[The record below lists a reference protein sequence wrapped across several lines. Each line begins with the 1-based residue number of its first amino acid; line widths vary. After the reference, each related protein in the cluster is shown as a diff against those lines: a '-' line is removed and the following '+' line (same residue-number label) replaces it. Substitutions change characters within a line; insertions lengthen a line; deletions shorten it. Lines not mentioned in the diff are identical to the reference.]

1 MARDYFAELYVA
13 GILGDRGWTVY
24 FPKRDVGFDFVITK
38 EIAGAVFMR
47 PVQVKGKYPTSDH
60 LQRARYGYIGQLPQ
74 VHPEMVLAMPF
85 FSVDQFGAAPICTA
99 YCPRWRASP
108 QAGRGYACQ
117 PARWAE
123 GRPQP
128 RREYT
133 EFFDQ
138 AGLAAMEQP
147 DWSATPARFSSDAG

>member
-38 EIAGAVFMR
+38 EIAGAVVIR
-47 PVQVKGKYPTSDH
+47 PVQVKGKYPISER
-60 LQRARYGYIGQLPQ
+60 LERMRYGYIGSLSQ
-74 VHPEMVLAMPF
+74 VHPEMLLAIPF
-85 FSVDQFGAAPICTA
+85 FSVDRLGAAPVCTA
-99 YCPRWRASP
+99 YCPRWRVRP

-117 PARWAE
+117 PARWAD
-123 GRPQP
+123 GVPQP

-133 EFFDQ
+133 RFFDN
-138 AGLAAMEQP
+138 AGLSAMEKS
-147 DWSATPARFSSDAG
+147 DWSTPPAQFSSSDI